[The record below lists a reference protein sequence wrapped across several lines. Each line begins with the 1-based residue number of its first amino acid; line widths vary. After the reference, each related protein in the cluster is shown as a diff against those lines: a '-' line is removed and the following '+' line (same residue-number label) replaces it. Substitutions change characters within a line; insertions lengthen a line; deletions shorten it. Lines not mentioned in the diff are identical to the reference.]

1 MQVSH
6 IPHYLC
12 TKLQHQAMLTFE
24 EAVHV
29 HIENNIKK
37 YTFGAILSCFTSKP
51 LSISMKLNMQVSH
64 IPHYLCTKL
73 QHQAMLT
80 FGAEAVHV
88 QTFQKN
94 NIKKYTFGAIL
105 SCFTS
110 KPLSISMKLN
120 MQVSHIPHYLCTKL
134 QHQAMLT
141 FGAEAVHVQ
150 TFQKNN
156 IKKYTFGAI
165 LSCFTSKPLSISMKL
180 NMQVSHIPHYL
191 CTKLQHQAMLT
202 FGAEAVHVQTFQK
215 NNIKKYTF
223 GAILSCFTS

>member
-1 MQVSH
+1 MYQIAAPSNAYFWSRSCSCPD
-6 IPHYLC
+6 ILEELKKY
-12 TKLQHQAMLTFE
+12 TFGAILSCFTSKFINLDE
-24 EAVHV
+24 IKYVGVAHTPLLMYQ
-29 HIENNIKK
+29 IAAPSNAYFWSRSCSCQKNNIKK

-88 QTFQKN
+88 QKN

-165 LSCFTSKPLSISMKL
+165 LSCFTVLYQSR
-180 NMQVSHIPHYL
+180 
-191 CTKLQHQAMLT
+191 
-202 FGAEAVHVQTFQK
+202 
-215 NNIKKYTF
+215 
-223 GAILSCFTS
+223 

>member
-1 MQVSH
+1 
-6 IPHYLC
+6 
-12 TKLQHQAMLTFE
+12 
-24 EAVHV
+24 
-29 HIENNIKK
+29 
-37 YTFGAILSCFTSKP
+37 
-51 LSISMKLNMQVSH
+51 MQVSH

-165 LSCFTSKPLSISMKL
+165 LSCFTSKPFINLD
-180 NMQVSHIPHYL
+180 
-191 CTKLQHQAMLT
+191 
-202 FGAEAVHVQTFQK
+202 E
-215 NNIKKYTF
+215 IKYVGVAHTPLLMYQIAAPSNAYF
-223 GAILSCFTS
+223 WSRSCSDILEE